1 MKIEP
6 RVIRLTD
13 APAYLGMGIKYFNE
27 HVRPHVELVELAGN
41 HMKMFDRL
49 DLDRWFTNHK
59 AASERPAKEKQSWQ
73 KEVQPVSTRK
83 AKSGTSKSTSVVSL
97 FEQQLERRKLS
108 KRNGS

>member
-27 HVRPHVELVELAGN
+27 HVRPNVELVELAGN

-59 AASERPAKEKQSWQ
+59 AASERPANAILAQPEQKPLSDEQKRLAAIAIKQR
-73 KEVQPVSTRK
+73 EVH
-83 AKSGTSKSTSVVSL
+83 GIGG
-97 FEQQLERRKLS
+97 EE
-108 KRNGS
+108 

>member
-27 HVRPHVELVELAGN
+27 HVRPHVELVSIGY

-49 DLDRWFTNHK
+49 YDL
-59 AASERPAKEKQSWQ
+59 E
-73 KEVQPVSTRK
+73 
-83 AKSGTSKSTSVVSL
+83 L
-97 FEQQLERRKLS
+97 KLS
-108 KRNGS
+108 KSIVISCITFPSLLTLHLPSHKT

>member
-13 APAYLGMGIKYFNE
+13 APAYLGIGIKYFNA
-27 HVRPHVELVELAGN
+27 HVRPHVELVDIGY

-59 AASERPAKEKQSWQ
+59 AASERPAKEQQSWQ

-83 AKSGTSKSTSVVSL
+83 AKSGTSKNTSVVSL
-97 FEQQLERRKLS
+97 FEQQLEKRKLS

>member
-27 HVRPHVELVELAGN
+27 HVRPHVELVSIGY

-49 DLDRWFTNHK
+49 DLDRWF
-59 AASERPAKEKQSWQ
+59 
-73 KEVQPVSTRK
+73 
-83 AKSGTSKSTSVVSL
+83 
-97 FEQQLERRKLS
+97 LS
-108 KRNGS
+108 H

>member
-27 HVRPHVELVELAGN
+27 HVRPHVELVSIGY

-49 DLDRWFTNHK
+49 DLDRWFLSHK

-73 KEVQPVSTRK
+73 KEVQPASTRK
-83 AKSGTSKSTSVVSL
+83 AKSGTSKNTSVVSL
-97 FEQQLERRKLS
+97 FEQQLEKRKLS